1 MAEVEISQREKR
13 LTMSVLMTPD
23 KANFSGNVHGGEM
36 LKMLDEVAYACASRY
51 SGNYVVTLSVDQ
63 VVFKQPVR
71 IGELVTFLATVNFT
85 GRTSLEVGVKVV
97 AEDIRKRSCRH
108 TNSCYFTMVAID
120 EDGNPVPV
128 PPVVLDSP
136 EDRRRHEGAKRR
148 REFRREI
155 QQRNEQIRE
164 SCEGC

>member
-1 MAEVEISQREKR
+1 MAEASQREKR

-36 LKMLDEVAYACASRY
+36 LKLLDEVAYACATRY
-51 SGNYVVTLSVDQ
+51 SGTYVVTLSVDQ

-97 AEDIRKRSCRH
+97 AENIQARSCRH

-120 EDGNPVPV
+120 DDGRPVPV
-128 PPVVLDSP
+128 EPVVLDDP
-136 EDRRRHEGAKRR
+136 EDRRRYEGAKRR

-155 QQRNEQIRE
+155 QRRNEAIRE
-164 SCEGC
+164 GSSDN

>member
-1 MAEVEISQREKR
+1 
-13 LTMSVLMTPD
+13 MSVLMTPG

-36 LKMLDEVAYACASRY
+36 LKMLDEVAYACATRY
-51 SGNYVVTLSVDQ
+51 CGNYVVTLSVDQ
-63 VVFKQPVR
+63 VVFKEPVH

-97 AEDIRKRSCRH
+97 AEDVRARSCRH

-120 EDGNPVPV
+120 DDGKPVPV
-128 PPVVLDSP
+128 EPVVLDDQ

-155 QQRNEQIRE
+155 QQRNEAIRE
-164 SCEGC
+164 SCDGC

>member
-1 MAEVEISQREKR
+1 MAEEVSQREKR

-97 AEDIRKRSCRH
+97 AENIQKRSCRH
-108 TNSCYFTMVAID
+108 TNSCYFTMVAIN
-120 EDGNPVPV
+120 ENGKPVPV
-128 PPVVLDSP
+128 EPVVLDNP

-148 REFRREI
+148 REFRRKLRRPLNI
-155 QQRNEQIRE
+155 HFSFFIF
-164 SCEGC
+164 

>member
-1 MAEVEISQREKR
+1 MVEVSQHEKR
-13 LTMSVLMTPD
+13 LTMSVLMTPG

-36 LKMLDEVAYACASRY
+36 LKMLDEVAYACATRY
-51 SGNYVVTLSVDQ
+51 CGNYVVTLSVDQ
-63 VVFKQPVR
+63 VVFKEPVH

-97 AEDIRKRSCRH
+97 AEDVRARSCRH

-120 EDGNPVPV
+120 DDGKPVPV
-128 PPVVLDSP
+128 EPVVLDDQ

-155 QQRNEQIRE
+155 QQRNEAIRE
-164 SCEGC
+164 SCDGC

>member
-1 MAEVEISQREKR
+1 MVEEFSQREKR

-36 LKMLDEVAYACASRY
+36 LKLLDEVAYACASRY

-97 AEDIRKRSCRH
+97 AENIQKRSCRH
-108 TNSCYFTMVAID
+108 TNSCYFTMVAIND
-120 EDGNPVPV
+120 DGKPVPV
-128 PPVVLDSP
+128 EPVVLDSS

-164 SCEGC
+164 NCEGS

>member
-1 MAEVEISQREKR
+1 MTDASQREKT

-63 VVFKQPVR
+63 VVFKQPVC
-71 IGELVTFLATVNFT
+71 IGELVTFLATVNYT

-97 AEDIRKRSCRH
+97 AENIQARSCRH

-120 EDGNPVPV
+120 EDGKPVPV
-128 PPVVLDSP
+128 EPVVLDGQ
-136 EDRRRHEGAKRR
+136 EDRRRHSAAERR

-155 QQRNEQIRE
+155 QQRHEAIRE
-164 SCEGC
+164 SCDGN

>member
-1 MAEVEISQREKR
+1 MSEVEVSQREKR

-23 KANFSGNVHGGEM
+23 TANFSGNVHGGQM

-51 SGNYVVTLSVDQ
+51 SGSYVVTLSVDQ

-71 IGELVTFLATVNFT
+71 VGELVTFLATVNFT

-97 AEDIRKRSCRH
+97 AENIVKRSCRH

-120 EDGNPVPV
+120 DEGKPVPV
-128 PPVVLDSP
+128 EPVVLDSQD
-136 EDRRRHEGAKRR
+136 DRRRHEAASRR

-155 QQRNEQIRE
+155 QQRNEAIRK
-164 SCEGC
+164 SSDGC

>member
-1 MAEVEISQREKR
+1 MTDASQLEKR

-36 LKMLDEVAYACASRY
+36 LKSLDEVAYACASRY
-51 SGNYVVTLSVDQ
+51 CGNYVVTLSVDQ

-97 AEDIRKRSCRH
+97 AEDIQARTCRH

-120 EDGNPVPV
+120 ADGKPVPV
-128 PPVVLDSP
+128 EPVVLDTP
-136 EDRRRHEGAKRR
+136 EDRRRHEAAKRR

-155 QQRNEQIRE
+155 QQRNEVIRE
-164 SCEGC
+164 SR

>member
-1 MAEVEISQREKR
+1 MAEEEVSQREKH

-51 SGNYVVTLSVDQ
+51 CGNYVVTLSVDQ

-97 AEDIRKRSCRH
+97 AENIRKRSCRH

-120 EDGNPVPV
+120 DSGKQVPV
-128 PPVVLDSP
+128 APLVLDSL
-136 EDRRRHEGAKRR
+136 EDRRRHAGAKRR

-155 QQRNEQIRE
+155 QRRNEQIRE
-164 SCEGC
+164 GRDSC

>member
-1 MAEVEISQREKR
+1 MAEEVSQREKR

-36 LKMLDEVAYACASRY
+36 LKLLDEVAYACASRY

-63 VVFKQPVR
+63 VVFKRPVR

-97 AEDIRKRSCRH
+97 AENIQKRSCRH

-120 EDGNPVPV
+120 ENGKPVPV
-128 PPVVLDSP
+128 EPVVLDSV

>member
-1 MAEVEISQREKR
+1 MVEELSQREKR

-97 AEDIRKRSCRH
+97 AENIQKRSCRH

-120 EDGNPVPV
+120 ENGKSTPVE
-128 PPVVLDSP
+128 PVVLDNP

-164 SCEGC
+164 SCEGS

>member
-1 MAEVEISQREKR
+1 
-13 LTMSVLMTPD
+13 MSVLMTPD

-85 GRTSLEVGVKVV
+85 GRTSLEVGVKVI
-97 AEDIRKRSCRH
+97 AENIQARSCRH
-108 TNSCYFTMVAID
+108 TNSCYFTMFAID
-120 EDGNPVPV
+120 DDGKPVPIE
-128 PPVVLDSP
+128 PVVLDSP
-136 EDRRRHEGAKRR
+136 EDHRRYEGAKRR

-155 QQRNEQIRE
+155 QQRNDEIRE
-164 SCEGC
+164 NCEGC